1 MDNQTIINSLRD
13 KIAEIE
19 NTIDWMEK
27 SGQIHP
33 IDFDLLL
40 KKTRDLYE
48 RIIRMAGD
56 AADEGSHKP
65 ILSKS
70 KIIREK
76 QDEDRQHPQAQVQA
90 QPKQEPEKQPENQKE
105 FQHPGEQ
112 EALVEPP
119 LFFKAPVLS
128 PEPVQSQP
136 KPTVIEE
143 PVPVK
148 PTPAVPPRPK
158 PTVQETQ
165 SHTVHFQREES
176 LNDALRKQ
184 KPIQDLASAIT
195 ETPVAD
201 IWSAI
206 AINDR
211 FLFTRE
217 LFGNDSESFKTTVS
231 LLNSISSW
239 EAAQKYLTDHFSWD
253 KSSPV
258 SKDFLTVIRRRFI

>member
-1 MDNQTIINSLRD
+1 MDNQTIINGLRD

-48 RIIRMAGD
+48 RIIRMAED

-70 KIIREK
+70 KIVSEK
-76 QDEDRQHPQAQVQA
+76 QDEERQQPEAQVQA
-90 QPKQEPEKQPENQKE
+90 QPMQEPEKQPEKLQE
-105 FQHPGEQ
+105 FQLLGEP
-112 EALVEPP
+112 ETIIEPP
-119 LFFKAPVLS
+119 MFFKAPVLI
-128 PEPVQSQP
+128 PEPVQNQQ

-143 PVPVK
+143 PVPVTPPPA
-148 PTPAVPPRPK
+148 PTPRPK
-158 PTVQETQ
+158 PSVNEAPSQ
-165 SHTVHFQREES
+165 TVHFHREDS

-258 SKDFLTVIRRRFI
+258 AKDFLTIIRRRFI